1 FFIGFPAFHGYMVA
15 YSNRG
20 YSGIEGTLFSGG
32 VDVNDGADVS
42 RTCGNCDEDSD
53 ERRSQKIK

>member
-1 FFIGFPAFHGYMVA
+1 MVA

-32 VDVNDGADVS
+32 VDVNDGAEV
-42 RTCGNCDEDSD
+42 CDAIAMSKATNDD
-53 ERRSQKIK
+53 DQKIK